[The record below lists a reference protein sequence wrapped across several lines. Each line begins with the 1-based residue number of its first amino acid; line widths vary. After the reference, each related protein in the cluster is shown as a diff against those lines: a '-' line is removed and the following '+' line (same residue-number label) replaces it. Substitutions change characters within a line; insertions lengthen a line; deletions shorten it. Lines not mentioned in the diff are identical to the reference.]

1 MIRVDVE
8 TVIMSAGPVPSLI
21 VLRERELA
29 APTVPLR
36 SISIQ
41 TGSVEAAS
49 ISAGINQPRPER
61 PLTHDLMVDAVA
73 ALGSK
78 IERVEITRVDAPLY
92 YANVILSLPNA
103 AQAGSAAEGAS
114 APKEASIDCRPSDAI
129 ALASR
134 VNAPIFVEDE
144 VMNRMGTVVVQDKE
158 QTANEIEEFDKFVQT
173 LSPDDF

>member
-103 AQAGSAAEGAS
+103 NAADGAAAD